1 MTVRE
6 LINILLDYD
15 ADETIDFLDIDEE
28 PIKIIRHSSCIDLP
42 FIQFDV
48 QGEEKK

>member
-15 ADETIDFLDIDEE
+15 ADETIDFLDKDEE
-28 PIKIIRHSSCIDLP
+28 PMEIIVKSFYNDLP
-42 FIQFDV
+42 FLQFGIKGD
-48 QGEEKK
+48 EED